1 MKKHDLRTEHR
12 PFVPCVH
19 RQPINAAE
27 RITFSPPSP
36 CPSWRARWTIRARP
50 RLEAAALPA
59 PHDISGLIAWAKRE
73 EWRGALAELL
83 ERHCAEACA
92 GAGIAPADIE
102 DVLGDYAA
110 AVLWGAAFE
119 DLLATDLPD
128 GRNIAD
134 DYLRRRGW
142 KESAS
147 TRDYIAGLRRSVIS
161 LYEVGGLVPGQ
172 SMQLR
177 DLVRGGEPVRVS
189 EKRGSEGLRQWDRI
203 ATRVVPLR
211 DGAVISGAL
220 MLFEHEAGEAL
231 LASLRK
237 IRAKAPRD
245 VAAAARDFGIEAD
258 AEALAGVLT
267 PDLLLARAAFMF
279 TNAWLGATLR
289 SAQGRD
295 SPELL
300 NSEGDPLAFTVLHF
314 PLLPG
319 VTAERIREALAS
331 VPALRSQGRTFWNWL
346 AEPGAK
352 PKAVPR
358 RAKAQTLT
366 TTMDDGSLVL
376 GTLALKG
383 RRLSL
388 EANSVARA
396 ERGRALLEPVLA
408 GLVGPPLTERI
419 DLERMLAAERP
430 PSEPSGLSP
439 EDERALVHQGLDDH
453 YRRVLD
459 QAIPAL
465 GGKSPRAVA
474 KTPKGREKV
483 AAWLKTLENHSGRQK
498 PGDPMA
504 SYDFGWMW
512 QELGVEALRR

>member
-1 MKKHDLRTEHR
+1 MPRRRRAGDHG
-12 PFVPCVH
+12 
-19 RQPINAAE
+19 AATS
-27 RITFSPPSP
+27 RGF
-36 CPSWRARWTIRARP
+36 
-50 RLEAAALPA
+50 AALP
-59 PHDISGLIAWAKRE
+59 PHDLAGLIAWAKRD

-83 ERHCAEACA
+83 ERHSAEACA
-92 GAGIAPADIE
+92 AAGVEMQDIA
-102 DVLGDYAA
+102 DVLGDHAA
-110 AVLWGAAFE
+110 TVLWGAAFE

-134 DYLRRRGW
+134 DYLRRRW
-142 KESAS
+142 TESAS
-147 TRDYIAGLRRSVIS
+147 TRDYIAGLRRSAVS
-161 LYEVGGLVPGQ
+161 LYEVSGLVPGR

-189 EKRGSEGLRQWDRI
+189 EKRGSEGLRRWDRI

-211 DGAVISGAL
+211 DGAAISGAL

-237 IRAKAPRD
+237 IRTQAPRD
-245 VAAAARDFGIEAD
+245 VAAAARGFGIEAD
-258 AEALAGVLT
+258 AKALAGTLT
-267 PDLLLARAAFMF
+267 PDLLLARAAFLF
-279 TNAWLGATLR
+279 TNAWLDAALR
-289 SAQGRD
+289 AAQGRD
-295 SPELL
+295 RPELL
-300 NSEGDPLAFTVLHF
+300 NGEGDPLEFTVLHF

-319 VTAERIREALAS
+319 VTAERVREALAS
-331 VPALRSQGRTFWNWL
+331 VPALRPESPAFWNWL
-346 AEPGAK
+346 AGPGAK
-352 PKAVPR
+352 PKVMPR
-358 RAKAQTLT
+358 RAKGQTLIA
-366 TTMDDGSLVL
+366 TMDDGSLVL

-430 PSEPSGLSP
+430 PPEPSGLP
-439 EDERALVHQGLDDH
+439 LDEERALVRQGLDDH

-459 QAIPAL
+459 QPIQAL
-465 GGKSPRAVA
+465 GGKSPRAAA

-483 AAWLKTLENHSGRQK
+483 VAWLKMLENHSAKRSA
-498 PGDPMA
+498 GDPIGG
-504 SYDFGWMW
+504 YDFGWMW